1 MTNGFRSTEF
11 WMTILGLVAGAYLTI
26 KGANVEQIVAV
37 TGGVAAYALSRGVAK
52 HGNGKA

>member
-37 TGGVAAYALSRGVAK
+37 TGGVAK